1 MQIELVLIALLIGGL
16 AIVIKLTGR
25 LQRSWVERDL
35 QRGDLRILSD
45 TAFRRLHGPAFDSV
59 QRLRKRG
66 FLVKTARGPY
76 RMTLTGWVA
85 VFLRHTSAR
94 PGHQIQCHQWDSR
107 SRHLTLD
114 NARVAGPDVRH
125 RCLVS
130 CSLAPLFDR

>member
-45 TAFRRLHGPAFDSV
+45 IAFRRIHGPAFDSV
-59 QRLRKRG
+59 ERLHKRG
-66 FLVKTARGPY
+66 FVKPAIRPY
-76 RMTLTGWVA
+76 RMTLMGWVA

-94 PGHQIQCHQWDSR
+94 PVNKSAYQ
-107 SRHLTLD
+107 
-114 NARVAGPDVRH
+114 
-125 RCLVS
+125 
-130 CSLAPLFDR
+130 

>member
-1 MQIELVLIALLIGGL
+1 MQIELVLIALLFGGL

-94 PGHQIQCHQWDSR
+94 PVIKSSATNGNSR

-114 NARVAGPDVRH
+114 NARVTGPDVHH

>member
-1 MQIELVLIALLIGGL
+1 MQIELMLIALFFGAL

-45 TAFRRLHGPAFDSV
+45 IAFRRIHGPAFDLV
-59 QRLRKRG
+59 ERLHKRG
-66 FLVKTARGPY
+66 FVKPAIRPY

-94 PGHQIQCHQWDSR
+94 PVNKSAYQ
-107 SRHLTLD
+107 
-114 NARVAGPDVRH
+114 
-125 RCLVS
+125 
-130 CSLAPLFDR
+130 

>member
-1 MQIELVLIALLIGGL
+1 MQIELMLIALFFGAL

-45 TAFRRLHGPAFDSV
+45 IAFRRIKGPAFDSV

-94 PGHQIQCHQWDSR
+94 PVIKSSATNGTPGRAI
-107 SRHLTLD
+107 
-114 NARVAGPDVRH
+114 
-125 RCLVS
+125 
-130 CSLAPLFDR
+130 

>member
-1 MQIELVLIALLIGGL
+1 MQIELMLIALFFGAL

-45 TAFRRLHGPAFDSV
+45 IAFRRIHGPAFDSV
-59 QRLRKRG
+59 ERLHKRG
-66 FLVKTARGPY
+66 FAKPAI

-94 PGHQIQCHQWDSR
+94 PVNKSAYQ
-107 SRHLTLD
+107 
-114 NARVAGPDVRH
+114 
-125 RCLVS
+125 
-130 CSLAPLFDR
+130 